1 MADSRISVHDR
12 VAAIDHLEAAA
23 LDLNQVAAWLGQ
35 AGCEPEADTVN
46 DAAKSLLAACWWL
59 NRPLSPGLP
68 PQRGSSPAWDVASP
82 TSRPLTSSDLR
93 NRRA

>member
-1 MADSRISVHDR
+1 MPDSRISVHDR

-35 AGCEPEADTVN
+35 AGCEPEADAVN

-59 NRPLSPGLP
+59 NRPLSPRLP
-68 PQRGSSPAWDVASP
+68 PQRWQQPGMGRSVPYQQAADQQRPA
-82 TSRPLTSSDLR
+82 
-93 NRRA
+93 